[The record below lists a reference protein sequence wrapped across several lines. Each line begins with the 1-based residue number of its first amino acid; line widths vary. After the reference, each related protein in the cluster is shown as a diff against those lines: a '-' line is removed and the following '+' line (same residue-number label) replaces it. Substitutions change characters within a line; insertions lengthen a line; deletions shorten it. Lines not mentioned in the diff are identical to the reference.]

1 MAYEIDKGET
11 YDWPVICGDPVDGEY
26 KKESFIGVFNN
37 LGQARVNE
45 INDLC
50 RKRQIAELSGESTE
64 GMIDDMQLA
73 NEVLAGW
80 KGITKNGEPHEFN
93 EATKRAMLNRAR
105 IAGWVVDA
113 WNESVRGGAARKKT
127 SRTPLGIG

>member
-1 MAYEIDKGET
+1 MAFEIDKGET

-37 LGQARVNE
+37 LGQARINK

-50 RKRQIAELSGESTE
+50 RQRQIAELSGESTE
-64 GMIDDMQLA
+64 GMINDMQLA
-73 NEVLAGW
+73 DEVLAGW
-80 KGITKNGEPHEFN
+80 KKITQNGEPYEFD
-93 EATKRAMLNRAR
+93 EARKQALLSKAR
-105 IAGWVVDA
+105 VAGWVVDA
-113 WNESVRGGAARKKT
+113 WSESVRGGAARKKT